1 MEQSRPQLQK
11 GLLPRHVQLIA
22 LGGMIGTGIFK
33 GSAEAIHIAGPS
45 VVLTYLIGGVLLFWI
60 MAALAEMAIAYPG
73 SNVQHLIRRAFGF
86 RLSWIVGWLY
96 WINWTLVTVVELLA
110 AGSFLNYWFPSAPL
124 WLLALLCACLI
135 MGLNL
140 FPVKYYGEAEFW
152 LAGLKVAAL
161 VVFIVLGAGVWAGV
175 IPSGISGSFPSAGD
189 GGWFPHGFAGTLS
202 ALLIVMFSY
211 GGAELMGVA
220 VTEMKDAE
228 QVLPRVIR
236 TTIWRVVGFYL
247 LPMAIICGIMPWNTV
262 SETNSPFVQVLEAIG
277 LPGAAHVMNAVL
289 LIAVLSAANTGVYA
303 TSRLLYTMA
312 EQGEASRRLQRTTK
326 HGVPLYGMGLVAI
339 CIAAGVIGAYLAPG
353 RIIGELMTIPG
364 FTVLIVWMMIGA
376 AQLKL
381 RPHYKTKPFFR
392 TKGFPY
398 TTMAAVGAL
407 GAIWLGF
414 LLQREHRIGSLLC
427 VAVLVLLF
435 IYSTVKEKQHQ
446 ATKAPG
452 RTA

>member
-1 MEQSRPQLQK
+1 
-11 GLLPRHVQLIA
+11 
-22 LGGMIGTGIFK
+22 MIGTGIFK
-33 GSAEAIHIAGPS
+33 GSAEAIHTAGPS

-110 AGSFLNYWFPSAPL
+110 AGSFLNYWVPSAPL

-175 IPSGISGSFPSAGD
+175 IPSGISGSFPSASD

-211 GGAELMGVA
+211 GGAELIGVA

-277 LPGAAHVMNAVL
+277 LPGAPM
-289 LIAVLSAANTGVYA
+289 S
-303 TSRLLYTMA
+303 
-312 EQGEASRRLQRTTK
+312 
-326 HGVPLYGMGLVAI
+326 
-339 CIAAGVIGAYLAPG
+339 
-353 RIIGELMTIPG
+353 
-364 FTVLIVWMMIGA
+364 
-376 AQLKL
+376 
-381 RPHYKTKPFFR
+381 
-392 TKGFPY
+392 
-398 TTMAAVGAL
+398 
-407 GAIWLGF
+407 
-414 LLQREHRIGSLLC
+414 
-427 VAVLVLLF
+427 
-435 IYSTVKEKQHQ
+435 
-446 ATKAPG
+446 
-452 RTA
+452 